1 MDITKIKSANAGEKI
16 MINMRTYVIKN
27 DIMLYDSNTLLA
39 NSGTEG
45 ANTLLANSGTEG
57 ANTIDKYWEI
67 TMKDKKFI
75 IDYDTIS
82 KIINIKYNDYNEF
95 TAKWYIVNNRVACVI
110 TGTKKTLYLDEYL
123 MPKQNKLLHIHKD
136 NNKLNYR
143 LCNIQLVSQSIVNS
157 RKGDKIS
164 YNTKE
169 ILLDNLKFDL
179 TFNKEVNISNK
190 IIDIEDNTEVNTED
204 NTEVNTEDNT
214 EVNTEDNTTNN
225 IAIKQNKLY
234 DKLRYKIID
243 TKDNY
248 IILENKDKSDDK
260 IIEMTAK
267 NNSNIKF
274 IFDIKMLNKA
284 LKYSWSFHSG
294 TGYIYNYIS
303 NNNEFNTNKRDMLY
317 FHSFIY
323 FLENPDLEK
332 QKGYSIHHKNINK
345 LDNRIVNLDY
355 VNQSIQNAIRD
366 NPKRITIQ
374 PNIQNIKEDL
384 PKLTTYYPAKGEF
397 GEYLEI
403 DIKPMKNETIQFERI
418 RKKTTKSKNCTL
430 LDKVC
435 HSIIIRY
442 QIIHNLLTSN
452 KKISLTRFCLEG
464 KQFLNLIQLKKHHE
478 HLINS
483 IQDKYNEETINNNY
497 TITFF
502 EKYIKEKSKKKAN
515 SGSFK
520 PTQISIE

>member
-1 MDITKIKSANAGEKI
+1 MNINKISSGN
-16 MINMRTYVIKN
+16 KN
-27 DIMLYDSNTLLA
+27 DKVILSDGRECLIKQTIEKQTLENGDIIWKIFMKDNNYFIIDNISINNLLLHPNIWYISNSKYIVSRNEGKTINLNQLLLPKNNSKELYIHKDGDNFNFRISNILLTNQSVVNSKIIIKKDIIIKKNNTLLA
-39 NSGTEG
+39 NSGTELG
-45 ANTLLANSGTEG
+45 NTLLANSGTELG
-57 ANTIDKYWEI
+57 NT
-67 TMKDKKFI
+67 
-75 IDYDTIS
+75 
-82 KIINIKYNDYNEF
+82 
-95 TAKWYIVNNRVACVI
+95 
-110 TGTKKTLYLDEYL
+110 
-123 MPKQNKLLHIHKD
+123 LL
-136 NNKLNYR
+136 
-143 LCNIQLVSQSIVNS
+143 SIASV
-157 RKGDKIS
+157 
-164 YNTKE
+164 
-169 ILLDNLKFDL
+169 LDNKIDENNEDNEDNED
-179 TFNKEVNISNK
+179 NKTSKV
-190 IIDIEDNTEVNTED
+190 IEDTKD
-204 NTEVNTEDNT
+204 L
-214 EVNTEDNTTNN
+214 N
-225 IAIKQNKLY
+225 IDTQYKLY
-234 DKLRYKIID
+234 DKLQYKIID

-274 IFDIKMLNKA
+274 IFDIKMLDKA
-284 LKYSWSFHSG
+284 LKISWLYHSG
-294 TGYIYNYIS
+294 TGYICNNTSKRNLQS
-303 NNNEFNTNKRDMLY
+303 NIDRNDMLY

-464 KQFLNLIQLKKHHE
+464 KQFLNLIQIKKHHE

-520 PTQISIE
+520 PIQISIESS